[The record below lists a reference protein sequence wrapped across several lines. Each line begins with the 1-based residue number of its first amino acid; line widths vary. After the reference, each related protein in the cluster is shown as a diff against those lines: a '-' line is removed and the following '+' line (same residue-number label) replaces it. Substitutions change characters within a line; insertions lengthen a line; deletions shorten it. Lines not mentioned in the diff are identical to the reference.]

1 MSDESTHPSDVVTT
15 LTSAEALLGEP
26 AAAVDEGLVA
36 QVIALLR
43 DIERATPNGAGLH
56 AQLDTVAK
64 WVTLLSVSAEHQ
76 RFGGSDQVRG
86 HVATQFRLA
95 RAAAEDYLRATG

>member
-1 MSDESTHPSDVVTT
+1 MSDESTHASDVVTT
-15 LTSAEALLGEP
+15 LASAEALLGEP
-26 AAAVDEGLVA
+26 AAVDEGLVA

-86 HVATQFRLA
+86 HVAMQFRLA